1 MFGRLGFIIKA
12 WFNKALDR
20 ADDPNVTLDY
30 SYEKLNE
37 LLIDVKRGIAQVVT
51 AKKQLQFTSEKL
63 ERQVVTLES
72 QARDAVAQ
80 GRDDLATQALQHKQ
94 AIMTQLQDLDVQIK
108 DLEAKQAKL
117 VENEKELADK
127 ISRFKTNKEIMKAQ
141 YSAAKA
147 NVQIGEAVTG
157 IGSHMQDVGRAIQR
171 AQDKTEQ
178 MNARADAM
186 QELTDTGVLDDALDA
201 GKSPLERELAKTSQN
216 QAVQTELAALKAEL
230 GGSESKEIEGSAEAK
245 S

>member
-1 MFGRLGFIIKA
+1 MFGRLGFILKA
-12 WFNKALDR
+12 MFSKILDR
-20 ADDPNVTLDY
+20 AEDPNVTLDY

-37 LLIDVKRGIAQVVT
+37 LLIDVKRGIANVVT
-51 AKKQLQFTSEKL
+51 AKKQLQYTSEKL

-80 GRDDLATQALQHKQ
+80 DRDDLATQALEHKQ
-94 AIMTQLQDLDVQIK
+94 SIMVQLQDLDVQIK

-117 VENEKELADK
+117 VEQEKELADR

-147 NVQIGEAVTG
+147 NVEIGEAVTG

-186 QELTDTGVLDDALDA
+186 QELVDTGVLDDALDA
-201 GKSPLERELAKTSQN
+201 GKSPLERELAKTSKT

-230 GGSESKEIEGSAEAK
+230 GGGAKEVEGATEAK